1 MPLKRLNLGG
11 AGCGQKTFYFD
22 DDFRNPWTPTET
34 ILIHHG
40 SGRNS
45 NFWYKWIPIFSKRY
59 RIIRR
64 DALGHGY
71 SSAPPLGH
79 PNMIGAL
86 LDEIVDTLNQ
96 PKIEKVQYLGEST
109 GGIFGEFVA
118 ARNPERLHS
127 LSICG
132 SLLFPS
138 KSAQDMLAVGYA
150 TPEKAIRALESRG
163 RGEVVIPVLKTD
175 QGAPEGFM
183 DWWLEKFTIPS
194 TEGICAYTELYVEK
208 TSTLAESCIRSMFL
222 CCCLPLRTIIEGHGH
237 EIYLE
242 QAEICQEKFLKFLE
256 TVKS

>member
-1 MPLKRLNLGG
+1 
-11 AGCGQKTFYFD
+11 
-22 DDFRNPWTPTET
+22 
-34 ILIHHG
+34 
-40 SGRNS
+40 
-45 NFWYKWIPIFSKRY
+45 
-59 RIIRR
+59 
-64 DALGHGY
+64 
-71 SSAPPLGH
+71 
-79 PNMIGAL
+79 MIGAL

-194 TEGICAYTELYVEK
+194 TEGICAYTEFRIVHKINVPMLLL
-208 TSTLAESCIRSMFL
+208 TSPHCVLVDIEDQKRLAR
-222 CCCLPLRTIIEGHGH
+222 
-237 EIYLE
+237 
-242 QAEICQEKFLKFLE
+242 
-256 TVKS
+256 TVKRHNWRSSKAMDMKSILSRLRYVKRSF